1 MKKTILFVYIVLVF
15 LKVSVAQPNETS
27 VSIDQK
33 LDSIA
38 KELEEIE
45 SECAGAKAKYLNPL
59 MLNRDYKEP
68 VLNKMKKAEF
78 YFDKEDY
85 ISSGSIYYSIVISQE
100 SKDQIWEDAVY
111 KLAESLFRNRNYI
124 SSARYFEMLVTDVK
138 NSKYKIESLKRL
150 ISASYHLGDYSVA
163 KKYYTEFVEIGYDM
177 SKDQDLI
184 YFLAKSL
191 F

>member
-1 MKKTILFVYIVLVF
+1 LKKKNLRGKKKSRKIEERKNIMKKTILFVYIVLVF

-68 VLNKMKKAEF
+68 VLNKMKKADF

-124 SSARYFEMLVTDVK
+124 SSARYFENRKFEKTYFGKL
-138 NSKYKIESLKRL
+138 SSGRL
-150 ISASYHLGDYSVA
+150 FCS
-163 KKYYTEFVEIGYDM
+163 
-177 SKDQDLI
+177 
-184 YFLAKSL
+184 
-191 F
+191 